1 MSQPQRLPERPH
13 RHTATQRV
21 RRGAVLV
28 EFAFVA
34 LGFYVLLMGT
44 VEIGRMILSS
54 QLLNNA
60 ARVGARELA
69 MMPLP
74 ATMTFEQAMDVPIAA
89 DATDVISEG
98 ARRVRE
104 TIYDKNKLAI
114 DVTGMSPAQVQ
125 ATLDSLPYLN
135 RMLVPL
141 MIRERVTIGGSTYDL
156 VRYPGALVRNTE
168 YGLNFDPS
176 ESQNRFD
183 VMIPKIENIGPD
195 GTGLVTWLPVV
206 EEIVPQ
212 EALQPPGPGA
222 APDYRPFSIASQGR
236 ATMRGV
242 VCLRINY
249 PYQASMASAFM
260 PSSDGSNTPIIA
272 NDGALAAQGSY
283 QTVNGVNS
291 DQPSQSGAYGLGEQY
306 AFGQKVR
313 PYRRIV
319 SAQCIARRE
328 TMTPPPLSG
337 N

>member
-1 MSQPQRLPERPH
+1 MSLPLRLSQRPRP
-13 RHTATQRV
+13 RARRLTG

-74 ATMTFEQAMDVPIAA
+74 ATMTFEQAMDAPI
-89 DATDVISEG
+89 DREQWTNGDVMARG
-98 ARRVRE
+98 AYEVRK
-104 TIYDKNKLAI
+104 TIYDKNKLVI
-114 DVTGMSPAQVQ
+114 DVTGNSESQIQ
-125 ATLDSLPYLN
+125 AKLDTLPYLN
-135 RMLVPL
+135 RMLLPL
-141 MIRERVTIGGSTYDL
+141 MIRERVEINGTYFDL
-156 VRYPGALVRNTE
+156 LRYPGALVANPE
-168 YGLNFDPS
+168 YQQSQFIDE
-176 ESQNRFD
+176 ESTNRFD
-183 VMIPKIENIGPD
+183 ILIPKITERTASGAGEI
-195 GTGLVTWLPVV
+195 VWLPVV

-212 EALQPPGPGA
+212 EALAPGTTA
-222 APDYRPFSIASQGR
+222 DFRPFSIASQGR

-260 PSSDGSNTPIIA
+260 PTGDGTNTPIEA
-272 NDGALAAQGSY
+272 RDDLLDGNGV
-283 QTVNGVNS
+283 QTVVTANS
-291 DQPSQSGAYGLGEQY
+291 DQPSQSGKYGLGVMY
-306 AFGQKVR
+306 AFGKEVR
-313 PYRRIV
+313 PYRRIL
-319 SAQCIARRE
+319 SAQCISRRE
-328 TMTPPPLSG
+328 TMTPPPISG

>member
-1 MSQPQRLPERPH
+1 MSQPQRTPQRPCRAAVLPR
-13 RHTATQRV
+13 Q

-34 LGFYVLLMGT
+34 LGFYVLLIGT

-74 ATMTFEQAMDVPIAA
+74 ATMTFEQAMDAPILR
-89 DATDVISEG
+89 DALINGDVMARG
-98 ARRVRE
+98 AYDVRK

-114 DVTGMSPAQVQ
+114 NVTGDSEAQIQ
-125 ATLDSLPYLN
+125 AKLDSLPYLN
-135 RMLVPL
+135 RMLLPL
-141 MIRERVTIGGSTYDL
+141 MIRERIQIGGEQVDL
-156 VRYPGALVRNTE
+156 VRYPGALVANPE
-168 YGLNFDPS
+168 YQQSQFIDE

-183 VMIPKIENIGPD
+183 VVIPKIIG
-195 GTGLVTWLPVV
+195 GTAAGGGQIQWLGVV

-212 EALQPPGPGA
+212 EALQPGSSG
-222 APDYRPFSIASQGR
+222 DYRPFSIASQGR

-260 PSSDGSNTPIIA
+260 PSGDGTNTPILA
-272 NDGALAAQGSY
+272 DDSALQAQGY
-283 QTVNGVNS
+283 QTINAADS
-291 DQPSQSGAYGLGEQY
+291 DQPSQSGQYGLGVMY
-306 AFGQKVR
+306 AFGEKVR
-313 PYRRIV
+313 PYRRIL

-328 TMTPPPLSG
+328 TMTPPPVSG